1 MRLSVT
7 AALTDLGPAPALL
20 AAAAEE
26 RAFAALYVPEH
37 THLPLREESPPALVD
52 GVRLE
57 DYRRSLDP
65 FVSLAAAATATT
77 RLGLG
82 TGVAL
87 VAQRDPIVLAKE
99 VATLDWLSGGRVT
112 LGIGY
117 GWNRAEAADH
127 GVEFATRRA
136 LLREKVLCMKALW
149 STHPSEFHGELVDLP
164 PSWSYPKPTQQP
176 HPRLLLGGAPSQA
189 NFRAVAELADG
200 WMPIG
205 GGGIAAALPLLHA
218 ACEEA
223 GRDPTTVEVVP
234 FGTIPTPAKLEHL
247 AGLGVSEVVLRL
259 ASGSSDE
266 MLRGLDELAA
276 FVDQ

>member
-1 MRLSVT
+1 MRVSVT

-20 AAAAEE
+20 AAAVEE
-26 RAFAALYVPEH
+26 RGFAGLYVPEH
-37 THLPLREESPPALVD
+37 THLPLREDAPPALVD
-52 GVRLE
+52 GVRVE

-65 FVSLAAAATATT
+65 FVALAAAATATIS
-77 RLGLG
+77 LGLG
-82 TGVAL
+82 TGIAL

-99 VATLDWLSGGRVT
+99 VATLDWLSAGRVT

-117 GWNRAEAADH
+117 GWNRSEAEDH

-149 STHPSEFHGELVDLP
+149 STHPSEFHGELIDLP

-176 HPRLLLGGAPSQA
+176 HPRLLLGGAPSPA
-189 NFRAVAELADG
+189 NFRAVVELADG

-218 ACEEA
+218 ACENA
-223 GRDPTTVEVVP
+223 GRDPATIELVP

-266 MLRGLDELAA
+266 MMRGLDDLAA
-276 FVDQ
+276 YADQ